1 MSTKDRVFSR
11 LFDSSKHT
19 TELKRAEAKLNA
31 KKKVALGLVDELDYD
46 YMSLQDEIGR
56 LSYSVEEWFDE
67 KFEEFYQLRSD
78 LRSVYLQNSE
88 AFLSVDDV
96 SADKDRLEQIRDKAI
111 ELGLEAD
118 DVYPDWNVH
127 YNDLEYLEQLES
139 RFEDQVGE
147 LRSIGVE

>member
-1 MSTKDRVFSR
+1 MSTKNRVFSR

-19 TELKRAEAKLNA
+19 TELKKAEAKLNA